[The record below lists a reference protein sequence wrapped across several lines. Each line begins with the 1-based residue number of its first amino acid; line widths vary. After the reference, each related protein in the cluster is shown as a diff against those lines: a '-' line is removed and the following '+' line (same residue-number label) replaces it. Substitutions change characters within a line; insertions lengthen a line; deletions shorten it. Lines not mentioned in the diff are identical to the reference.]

1 VKWKLKD
8 GKKLFQ
14 NISRKD
20 QDEIR
25 FFVDWQ
31 IGM

>member
-20 QDEIR
+20 QDEIQ
-25 FFVDWQ
+25 FFGQ
-31 IGM
+31 SANM